1 MRELLEV
8 WLVHLKA
15 EHKSPATLR
24 TYKTGVLQFIG
35 WCEANDHIPAV
46 SKRLVAAWI
55 AELLEAGAE
64 PNTADARLSA
74 VKRFSVW
81 LWEDGE
87 QDHDP
92 LRGMKPPKLDEKV
105 VRPLSGDDIKQL
117 LKACRGTRFRD
128 YRDEAIIRLLLETG
142 MRAGECVALQ
152 VEDVD
157 WVRGQVTVTRGKGA
171 KGRLI
176 GFGPQTSK
184 AIEAYLRK
192 ARAGHT
198 LARSSQQ
205 MWLGENGRLL
215 GYSGLWQ
222 MLNVRAEQA
231 GIGRLNPHRLRHT
244 LASRWLAA
252 GGSEGGLMSV
262 AGWSQRKMLD
272 RYSKATASARA
283 TEEAKK
289 LNLGDV

>member
-8 WLVHLKA
+8 WMVHLRA

-24 TYKTGVLQFIG
+24 TYRTGVEQFVA
-35 WCEANDHIPAV
+35 WCEKNGHDPV
-46 SKRLVAAWI
+46 MGKRLVAAWV
-55 AELLEAGAE
+55 AGLLEAGAE
-64 PNTADARLSA
+64 PNTANARLSA

-81 LWEDGE
+81 LWEEGE
-87 QDHDP
+87 QELDP

-105 VRPLSGDDIKQL
+105 VNPLSEDEIKAL
-117 LKACRGTRFRD
+117 VKACRGTGLRD

-152 VEDVD
+152 VDDVD
-157 WVRGQVTVTRGKGA
+157 WIQGKVTVTRGKGA
-171 KGRLI
+171 KGRVI
-176 GFGPQTSK
+176 SFGPHTSK
-184 AIEAYLRK
+184 AGLAYMRK
-192 ARAGHT
+192 ARAGHK
-198 LARSSQQ
+198 LARKSQQ
-205 MWLGENGRLL
+205 LWLGENSREL

-222 MLNVRAEQA
+222 MLNLRAELA

-283 TEEAKK
+283 SDESKR
-289 LNLGDV
+289 LNLGDL